1 MKMDYGNGRK
11 LYIMN
16 KEFEKWLSEQTY
28 LPSLGWMVVNEKYN
42 TEKNFC
48 FNEIIAIAITHNI
61 YEF

>member
-1 MKMDYGNGRK
+1 
-11 LYIMN
+11 MN
-16 KEFEKWLSEQTY
+16 PEFEKWLSEQTY

-48 FNEIIAIAITHNI
+48 FNEIIAIAITHDI